1 MIYRK
6 IKCNNIANY
15 HKIHLNP
22 QKEHL
27 KFSVPIYAG
36 LRVDQSLVRGGA
48 AAAEN
53 FSHPRVQSGSLRP
66 GLPG

>member
-48 AAAEN
+48 AAA
-53 FSHPRVQSGSLRP
+53 
-66 GLPG
+66 GL